1 MNYPLISEYIE
12 AIKSAEDNFEELSYL
27 RPVLGDDGLPLM
39 TSGNFAVVFKMKD
52 GQNGKFYAVK
62 CFTKEQEGRAEAYRE
77 IGKEL
82 ENVSSPY
89 ILSIR
94 YLEKELFVDTD
105 QTAETEFPVLLMDWV
120 EGKTLDKYL
129 RENLDD
135 KYALEMLAY
144 RFSLLAQWLIPQP
157 FAHGDL
163 KPDNIL
169 VREDGTLVLVDYDGM
184 YVPAMKGQKARELG
198 SPDFRHPLRTEND
211 FDEHIDDFP
220 LVTILLSLKAIS
232 FRSDFLEQYG
242 SSDRL
247 LFSEKDY
254 KIISKS
260 RLLNELF
267 PSNDSIL
274 NVLVSLFMLVLE
286 RSYFPDMLLNYINLT
301 IPQVQ
306 EPVNLNTEV
315 TREDLAN
322 AWMDEFGV
330 MYSSDRKRLLQ
341 ASSELTDYSIK
352 PGTFV
357 ICDLA
362 FQQKILTSIRIP
374 DSVRSIGKGAF
385 FGCGFTFIHI
395 PDSVTSIGKDAF
407 MGCRFTSIHIPD
419 SVTSIGKGAFSLS
432 SLKSIHLPN
441 NLISIEGHVF
451 WGCKAITS
459 IHIPNGIVSIG
470 DNAFQDCSSL
480 YSVSIPDSVTSIG
493 NRVFEDCKALTS
505 IRVPDSVIDMGYSV
519 FSGCSAL
526 TSIQI
531 SNNVKNIGNSL
542 FQGCVSLNSIHIPE
556 AVLSIGYNAFSK
568 CGALTSIN
576 IPNCI
581 TSIGE
586 GAFSE
591 CKSLTSLQIPDGVMF
606 IGNSVF
612 RECTA
617 LTYIHLPEGITAIG
631 EETFI
636 FCDSLTSI
644 YIPNSVTSIGKNA
657 FCGCASL
664 TSIHIPDSIT
674 SIGDGAFSG
683 CNSLTSLQ
691 IPNGVISIGY
701 CAFSCCEVLTSIF
714 IPDSVTI
721 IDVSAFFG
729 CVSLVSI
736 HIIDGSRKKFEEL
749 LPEYKDI
756 LIEDL

>member
-129 RENLDD
+129 RDNLDD

-286 RSYFPDMLLNYINLT
+286 RSYFSDMLLNYINLT

-306 EPVNLNTEV
+306 EPVNLNTEI

-330 MYSSDRKRLLQ
+330 MYSSDRKRLLR

-441 NLISIEGHVF
+441 NLISIESHVF

-493 NRVFEDCKALTS
+493 NCVFEDCKALTS

-542 FQGCVSLNSIHIPE
+542 FQGCASLNSIHIPE

-568 CGALTSIN
+568 C
-576 IPNCI
+576 
-581 TSIGE
+581 E
-586 GAFSE
+586 
-591 CKSLTSLQIPDGVMF
+591 
-606 IGNSVF
+606 
-612 RECTA
+612 
-617 LTYIHLPEGITAIG
+617 
-631 EETFI
+631 
-636 FCDSLTSI
+636 SLTSI
-644 YIPNSVTSIGKNA
+644 HIPEGVLSIEDGV
-657 FCGCASL
+657 FSECASL

-721 IDVSAFFG
+721 IDGSAFFG

>member
-52 GQNGKFYAVK
+52 EQNGKFYAVK

-77 IGKEL
+77 IAREL
-82 ENVSSPY
+82 ENVTSPY

-94 YLEKELFVDTD
+94 YLDKELFVDTD

-129 RENLDD
+129 RDNLDD

-286 RSYFPDMLLNYINLT
+286 RSYFSDMLLNYINLT

-330 MYSSDRKRLLQ
+330 MYSSDRKRLLR

-441 NLISIEGHVF
+441 NLISIESHVF

-493 NRVFEDCKALTS
+493 NCVFEDCKALTS

-542 FQGCVSLNSIHIPE
+542 FQGCASLNSIHIPE

-568 CGALTSIN
+568 C
-576 IPNCI
+576 
-581 TSIGE
+581 E
-586 GAFSE
+586 
-591 CKSLTSLQIPDGVMF
+591 
-606 IGNSVF
+606 
-612 RECTA
+612 
-617 LTYIHLPEGITAIG
+617 
-631 EETFI
+631 
-636 FCDSLTSI
+636 SLTSI
-644 YIPNSVTSIGKNA
+644 HIPEGVLSIEDGT
-657 FCGCASL
+657 FSECESL

-721 IDVSAFFG
+721 IDGSAFWG

>member
-12 AIKSAEDNFEELSYL
+12 AIKSAEDNFGELSYL

-52 GQNGKFYAVK
+52 EQSGKFYAVK
-62 CFTKEQEGRAEAYRE
+62 CFTKEQEGRAEAYRK
-77 IGKEL
+77 IAKEL
-82 ENVSSPY
+82 EKVSSPY

-94 YLEKELFVDTD
+94 YLDDELFVDTE
-105 QTAETEFPVLLMDWV
+105 QTTETEFPVLLMDWV

-144 RFSLLAQWLIPQP
+144 RFSQLAQWLIPQP

-184 YVPAMKGQKARELG
+184 YVPSMKGQKARELG

-260 RLLNELF
+260 RLLNERF
-267 PSNDSIL
+267 PSDDSIL

-330 MYSSDRKRLLQ
+330 MYSSDRKRLLR

-374 DSVRSIGKGAF
+374 DSVRSIGTGAF

-493 NRVFEDCKALTS
+493 NCVFEDCKALTS

-531 SNNVKNIGNSL
+531 SNNVKNIGKNAFRGCESL
-542 FQGCVSLNSIHIPE
+542 TSIHIPE
-556 AVLSIGYNAFSK
+556 GVLSIEDG
-568 CGALTSIN
+568 T
-576 IPNCI
+576 
-581 TSIGE
+581 
-586 GAFSE
+586 FSE
-591 CKSLTSLQIPDGVMF
+591 C
-606 IGNSVF
+606 
-612 RECTA
+612 E
-617 LTYIHLPEGITAIG
+617 
-631 EETFI
+631 
-636 FCDSLTSI
+636 
-644 YIPNSVTSIGKNA
+644 
-657 FCGCASL
+657 SL
-664 TSIHIPDSIT
+664 TSIHIPDSVT

-683 CNSLTSLQ
+683 CESLTSLK
-691 IPNGVISIGY
+691 IPDSVISIGY
-701 CAFSCCEVLTSIF
+701 YAFSFCKVLTSIF
-714 IPDSVTI
+714 IPGSVTI
-721 IDVSAFFG
+721 IDSSAFWG

-736 HIIDGSRKKFEEL
+736 HIIDGSRKKYEEL

-756 LIEDL
+756 LVEDL

>member
-12 AIKSAEDNFEELSYL
+12 AIKSAEDNFEELSFL
-27 RPVLGDDGLPLM
+27 RPVLGDDGLPVM

-52 GQNGKFYAVK
+52 EQSGRSYAVK
-62 CFTKEQEGRAEAYRE
+62 CFTREQEGRAEAYRE
-77 IGKEL
+77 ITQEL
-82 ENVSSPY
+82 KGVSSPY

-105 QTAETEFPVLLMDWV
+105 QTAETEFPILLMDWV

-144 RFSLLAQWLIPQP
+144 CFSQLAQWLIPQP

-286 RSYFPDMLLNYINLT
+286 RSYFSDMLLNYINLT

-330 MYSSDRKRLLQ
+330 MYSSDRKRLLR

-385 FGCGFTFIHI
+385 FCCGFTFIHI

-432 SLKSIHLPN
+432 SLKSIHLPK
-441 NLISIEGHVF
+441 NLISIESHVF

-493 NRVFEDCKALTS
+493 NCVFEDCRKFFISRLCIS
-505 IRVPDSVIDMGYSV
+505 KLCSYS
-519 FSGCSAL
+519 
-526 TSIQI
+526 
-531 SNNVKNIGNSL
+531 
-542 FQGCVSLNSIHIPE
+542 
-556 AVLSIGYNAFSK
+556 
-568 CGALTSIN
+568 
-576 IPNCI
+576 
-581 TSIGE
+581 
-586 GAFSE
+586 
-591 CKSLTSLQIPDGVMF
+591 
-606 IGNSVF
+606 
-612 RECTA
+612 
-617 LTYIHLPEGITAIG
+617 
-631 EETFI
+631 
-636 FCDSLTSI
+636 
-644 YIPNSVTSIGKNA
+644 
-657 FCGCASL
+657 
-664 TSIHIPDSIT
+664 
-674 SIGDGAFSG
+674 
-683 CNSLTSLQ
+683 
-691 IPNGVISIGY
+691 
-701 CAFSCCEVLTSIF
+701 
-714 IPDSVTI
+714 
-721 IDVSAFFG
+721 
-729 CVSLVSI
+729 
-736 HIIDGSRKKFEEL
+736 
-749 LPEYKDI
+749 
-756 LIEDL
+756 

>member
-135 KYALEMLAY
+135 KYSLEMLAY
-144 RFSLLAQWLIPQP
+144 RFSQLAQWLIPQP

-286 RSYFPDMLLNYINLT
+286 RSYFSDMLLNYINLT

-306 EPVNLNTEV
+306 EPVNLNTEI

-330 MYSSDRKRLLQ
+330 MYSSDRKRLLR

-441 NLISIEGHVF
+441 NLISIESHVF

-493 NRVFEDCKALTS
+493 NCVFEDCKALTS

-542 FQGCVSLNSIHIPE
+542 FQGCASLNSIHIPE

-568 CGALTSIN
+568 C
-576 IPNCI
+576 
-581 TSIGE
+581 E
-586 GAFSE
+586 
-591 CKSLTSLQIPDGVMF
+591 
-606 IGNSVF
+606 
-612 RECTA
+612 
-617 LTYIHLPEGITAIG
+617 
-631 EETFI
+631 
-636 FCDSLTSI
+636 SLTSI
-644 YIPNSVTSIGKNA
+644 HIPEGVLSIEDGV
-657 FCGCASL
+657 FSECASL

-721 IDVSAFFG
+721 IDGSAFFG

>member
-52 GQNGKFYAVK
+52 EQNGKFYAVK

-105 QTAETEFPVLLMDWV
+105 QTAETEFPILLMDWV

-135 KYALEMLAY
+135 KYSLEMLAY
-144 RFSLLAQWLIPQP
+144 RFSQLAQWLIPQP

-184 YVPAMKGQKARELG
+184 FVPVMKGQKARELG

-286 RSYFPDMLLNYINLT
+286 RSYFSDMLLNYINLT

-330 MYSSDRKRLLQ
+330 MYSSDRKRLLR

-441 NLISIEGHVF
+441 NLISIESHVF

-493 NRVFEDCKALTS
+493 NCVFEDCKALTS

-531 SNNVKNIGNSL
+531 SNNVKSIGNSL
-542 FQGCVSLNSIHIPE
+542 FQGCASLNSVHIPE

-606 IGNSVF
+606 IGNSAF
-612 RECTA
+612 RECAA
-617 LTYIHLPEGITAIG
+617 LTYIHLPEGVTAIG
-631 EETFI
+631 EETFV
-636 FCDSLTSI
+636 FCDSLSSVN
-644 YIPNSVTSIGKNA
+644 IPNSVTSIGKNA
-657 FCGCASL
+657 FC
-664 TSIHIPDSIT
+664 
-674 SIGDGAFSG
+674 G

-721 IDVSAFFG
+721 IDGSAFFG